1 MKNVL
6 SPKDK
11 KEVGQMK
18 RFCALALLL
27 AILCSFLSSCDLLV
41 PVMTNPGTKIT
52 YQGLDPSTASDPVLS
67 DMIFRAAS
75 NDYSGTGLGYA
86 VSRDAEGVFRADPL
100 FPDDASVERWNS
112 VIAPGL
118 TELRGSAA
126 EKKLDFVLSGVWKY
140 TQISALFMLY
150 ENDGWQLKTTAEC
163 YWDGSK
169 IVSFTDLFEF
179 DDYRKYLADFITEQT
194 GDLLDAA
201 KLEAFKNGLMSFD
214 SFTVTEDGVKVTLS
228 DADVLVSGRE
238 GELLIPKDYFDGTIV
253 QKYTKRWAEYKPVTD
268 PNEKVI
274 AITFD
279 DGPTS
284 KFTPYIADLLEKYQ
298 VKVTFFMVGHR
309 LNSMGEST
317 RQKVLSRLVEDGSQI
332 ANHSYNHPNYN
343 TMSFNEI
350 MKELNDT
357 SELIK
362 DAIGFYPTCMRP
374 PYGNLDKSHV
384 GKIGLFCILWSVDTL
399 DWKDR
404 DSGILKEKVLNDPG
418 VRSGDIV
425 LMHEIHEST
434 VNAFED
440 IIVGLLDQGFRFV
453 TVEELYDLRGKEV
466 DARKYFSLKS
476 ITSYD

>member
-1 MKNVL
+1 
-6 SPKDK
+6 
-11 KEVGQMK
+11 MK
-18 RFCALALLL
+18 RFCALVLVLAAFCSLLT
-27 AILCSFLSSCDLLV
+27 SCDLLV
-41 PVMTNPGTKIT
+41 PVMTNQGTKLT
-52 YQGLDPSTASDPVLS
+52 YPGLTPSTASDPLLS
-67 DMIFRAAS
+67 EMIFRASS
-75 NDYSGTGLGYA
+75 NDYSGTGLGYS
-86 VSRDAEGVFRADPL
+86 VSRDAEGVYRADPL
-100 FPDDASVERWNS
+100 FPNDAAVERWNS
-112 VIAPGL
+112 VVAPGL
-118 TELRGSAA
+118 SELRGSTAA
-126 EKKLDFVLSGVWKY
+126 KKLDFVLSGVWNY
-140 TQISALFMLY
+140 TQISALFMLL
-150 ENDGWQLKTTAEC
+150 ESDGWKLKTTADC

-169 IVSFTDLFEF
+169 IVSFTDLFQF
-179 DDYRKYLADFITEQT
+179 RDYQQYLADFITEQT
-194 GDLLDAA
+194 GNVLDEA
-201 KLEAFKNGLMSFD
+201 KLEAFKKTDMAFD
-214 SFTVTEDGVKVTLS
+214 SFEITDDGVKVKLT
-228 DADVLVSGRE
+228 DANVLISGRE
-238 GELLIPKDYFDGTIV
+238 GELLIPKDYFDGNII
-253 QKYTKRWAEYKPVTD
+253 QRYTKRWAEYKPVTD
-268 PNEKVI
+268 PTEKVI

-309 LNSMGEST
+309 LNSMGENT
-317 RQKVLSRLVEDGSQI
+317 RRTVLSRLVSDGSQI

-404 DSGILKEKVLNDPG
+404 DTDILKEKVLNNPG

-440 IIVGLLDQGFRFV
+440 IIKGLLDQGFRFV

-466 DARKYFSLKS
+466 DARKYFSLRS